1 MLFFI
6 LCNKH
11 HRIRSPQ
18 QMRSQY
24 QKEAFCDLVH
34 YCSSFH
40 SQAYRVQNPRQLRQ
54 FNDKGAEL
62 RGQYA
67 PYGSQVHFETRL
79 LFHGTAPAAISGI
92 VLDNFDWRRAGEAVG
107 ASFGC
112 GVYFGTSFMI
122 SDGYAR
128 DACHQADATTRPA
141 AVTPAGTVDA
151 SERRRFM
158 FVAAVHVGLCCRGQA
173 NLR

>member
-1 MLFFI
+1 LPLFSLKYSLQVGFCSLLFI
-6 LCNKH
+6 
-11 HRIRSPQ
+11 IS
-18 QMRSQY
+18 
-24 QKEAFCDLVH
+24 
-34 YCSSFH
+34 
-40 SQAYRVQNPRQLRQ
+40 SQAYRVPNPRQLRQ

-79 LFHGTAPAAISGI
+79 LFHGTSPAAIGGI

-112 GVYFGTSFMI
+112 GAYFGTSFMI
-122 SDGYAR
+122 SHGYAR
-128 DACHQADATTRPA
+128 DACHQADPTTTRPA
-141 AVTPAGTVDA
+141 AVTVAGTEDS

-158 FVAAVHVGLCCRGQA
+158 FVAAVHVGLCCRGQS